1 MNTKVFFISYK
12 KILKAIYIA
21 FFFTIAFT
29 NSYESQLKKCL
40 WVKSDEMSTDDK
52 IENLISNAYRSG
64 YKIIFLQVNIHEDSR
79 YNPFINEHIES
90 NFDSLKSAI
99 FWANWY
105 DLEIHL
111 WLNVYKI
118 WSSTWTPPE
127 NHVYYKLN
135 DSHKDWFATDIN
147 GHIDCDINFNSFDSR
162 VLDSDGFQ
170 GVFLSPLNPN
180 VNNYILT
187 IIEHLIHRY
196 SGISGNPDF
205 SGIHLDYFRYKDSMY
220 GYNYIGR
227 KSFYDENQFDPIYIN
242 RILNEDLLDSAN
254 NLLDKWT
261 NFKNSKINKLLFDI
275 KTITNNYD
283 NLKLSVAVKPNI
295 YESKIR
301 WNQNWDEWIF
311 DDYIDFIVVMN
322 YYNDTESFSN
332 NLWEIY
338 KYFDDRKNINKIYIG
353 INAID
358 VKLEQNQL
366 RNSKLIKNQIDN
378 VIEFSFPGISIF
390 SSEYFNY
397 NPSLYLEIFT
407 D

>member
-1 MNTKVFFISYK
+1 LSREFFFISTK

-21 FFFTIAFT
+21 FFFTVAFA
-29 NSYESQLKKCL
+29 NSYESQVKKCL
-40 WVKSDEMSTDDK
+40 WVKSDEMSSDDK
-52 IENLISNAYRSG
+52 IEDLISNAYRSG
-64 YKIIFLQVNIHEDSR
+64 YKIIFLQVDIHGDSR
-79 YNPFINEHIES
+79 YNPFINNQIES
-90 NFDSLKSAI
+90 DFDALKSAI

-118 WSSTWTPPE
+118 WSSTWIPSD

-135 DSHKDWFATDIN
+135 DSYKDWFATDIN
-147 GHIDCDINFNSFDSR
+147 GHIDCDINFNSYDNR

-180 VNNYILT
+180 VNNYILR
-187 IIEHLIHRY
+187 IIENLIQRY
-196 SGISGNPDF
+196 SGTSGNPDF
-205 SGIHLDYFRYKDSMY
+205 FGIHLDYFRYKDSMY

-227 KSFYDENQFDPIYIN
+227 KSFYNENKFDPIYIN
-242 RILNEDLLDSAN
+242 RILNKNELDSTN
-254 NLLDKWT
+254 NALEKWT
-261 NFKNSKINKLLFDI
+261 DFKNSKINNLLIEI
-275 KTITNNYD
+275 KNITNNYD

-311 DDYIDFIVVMN
+311 KDYVDFVVVMN
-322 YYNDTESFSN
+322 YFNDTESFSN

-338 KYFDDRKNINKIYIG
+338 KYFEDRKNINKIYIG
-353 INAID
+353 INTID

-366 RNSKLIKNQIDN
+366 RNSKLIKNQINN
-378 VIEFSFPGISIF
+378 VIEFSFPGISLF